1 MTTTIVSHI
10 TTKNSTQ
17 YSEMKKQGLTHRSAT
32 LLLRVPL
39 VFPPFGWKKLK
50 AKSRHCIDIIHIY
63 HINKLSIR
71 NMLNLF
77 I

>member
-1 MTTTIVSHI
+1 MSIFTVN
-10 TTKNSTQ
+10 KL
-17 YSEMKKQGLTHRSAT
+17 KQGLTHRSAT

-39 VFPPFGWKKLK
+39 VFSALRLKKLN
-50 AKSRHCIDIIHIY
+50 AKSRHYIDIIRIY

>member
-1 MTTTIVSHI
+1 MSIFTVN
-10 TTKNSTQ
+10 KL
-17 YSEMKKQGLTHRSAT
+17 KQGLTHRSAT

-71 NMLNLF
+71 NMLLF
-77 I
+77 NYMKRSSYGRK